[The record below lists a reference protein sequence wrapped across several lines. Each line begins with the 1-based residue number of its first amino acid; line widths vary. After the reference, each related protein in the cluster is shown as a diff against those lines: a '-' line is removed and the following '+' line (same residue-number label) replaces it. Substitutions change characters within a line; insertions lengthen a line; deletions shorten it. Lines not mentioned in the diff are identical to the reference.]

1 MDMIYALSVS
11 ERHNLFEWI
20 EICSGLRQLEY
31 MKIMSMGT
39 AIRADYTLIR
49 SVDVWVIWEID
60 SALKIWI
67 LVHLVEHDMDRGFC
81 FD

>member
-49 SVDVWVIWEID
+49 SVDV
-60 SALKIWI
+60 
-67 LVHLVEHDMDRGFC
+67 
-81 FD
+81 